1 MILIIIKRNFFFS
14 FCQFSLAFDGSY
26 GAKSEICFMT
36 FEGKFGPKVI
46 NWEEEETT
54 YEVDLLVEIAW
65 EIK

>member
-1 MILIIIKRNFFFS
+1 
-14 FCQFSLAFDGSY
+14 
-26 GAKSEICFMT
+26 MT